1 MSDSAKMI
9 DSMELLGDAAGLRE
23 RMESDH
29 LMQNYCARQPL
40 DAAGMRE
47 RMESDGYLFFPRLVD
62 ADRTAAVKRDIM
74 AILRERFII
83 EEDGAPD
90 PIWSGGPQPTEA
102 EYMAVYD
109 RIVRLES
116 FQELAQS
123 PEVLAVLEAVCAGPV
138 QVWEQQLIRLVY
150 PDPEAEAAQGTGPHQ
165 DGDPKLGYKAGRFYT
180 CWISLMEIDQTVGG
194 LAVAPGSH
202 RLGLLE
208 SAGTVASSSGQQGRQ
223 AGYGLDPSRLSWAT
237 ADFLPGSAVLFHCRT
252 AHRGLPNRSD
262 RIRLSCDFRYQPAED
277 TASWLAHTPGPEVR
291 RTAQQIDEVL
301 SGRALWVTTRAEPE
315 LIGEIRRRML
325 EERSTTLERARELAR
340 ELGGSP

>member
-1 MSDSAKMI
+1 M
-9 DSMELLGDAAGLRE
+9 
-23 RMESDH
+23 
-29 LMQNYCARQPL
+29 
-40 DAAGMRE
+40 
-47 RMESDGYLFFPRLVD
+47 
-62 ADRTAAVKRDIM
+62 
-74 AILRERFII
+74 
-83 EEDGAPD
+83 
-90 PIWSGGPQPTEA
+90 
-102 EYMAVYD
+102 
-109 RIVRLES
+109 
-116 FQELAQS
+116 
-123 PEVLAVLEAVCAGPV
+123 
-138 QVWEQQLIRLVY
+138 
-150 PDPEAEAAQGTGPHQ
+150 
-165 DGDPKLGYKAGRFYT
+165 
-180 CWISLMEIDQTVGG
+180 GG

-237 ADFLPGSAVLFHCRT
+237 GDFVPGSAVIFHCRT

-262 RIRLSCDFRYQPAED
+262 RIRLSCDFRYQPVED

-340 ELGGSP
+340 ELGGAT

>member
-1 MSDSAKMI
+1 MPDLAEMI
-9 DSMELLGDAAGLRE
+9 DSTGLLEDPARLRE
-23 RMESDH
+23 RMQE
-29 LMQNYCARQPL
+29 N
-40 DAAGMRE
+40 
-47 RMESDGYLFFPRLVD
+47 GYLFLPRLVD
-62 ADRTAAVKRDIM
+62 ADRATAVKREIM

-83 EEDGAPD
+83 EEDGSPD
-90 PIWSGGPQPTEA
+90 PVWSGGPQPTEA

-116 FQELAQS
+116 FRGLAES
-123 PEVLAVLEAVCAGPV
+123 PEVLNLLEAVCAGPV

-150 PDPEAEAAQGTGPHQ
+150 PDPEAEAAQGIGAHQ

-180 CWISLMEIDQTVGG
+180 CWISLMEIGAEVGG

-202 RLGLLE
+202 RLGLLQ
-208 SAGTVASSSGQQGRQ
+208 SAGTVASSAKQQGRQ
-223 AGYGLDPSRLSWAT
+223 AGYGLDPSKLSWAT
-237 ADFLPGSAVLFHCRT
+237 GDFAPGSAVLFHCRT

-315 LIGEIRRRML
+315 LIGEVRRRML
-325 EERSTTLERARELAR
+325 EERSTTLERARELAA
-340 ELGGSP
+340 ELGGAA

>member
-1 MSDSAKMI
+1 MPGDPAKMI
-9 DSMELLGDAAGLRE
+9 DSTEFLGDAARL
-23 RMESDH
+23 
-29 LMQNYCARQPL
+29 
-40 DAAGMRE
+40 RE
-47 RMESDGYLFFPRLVD
+47 RMESDGYLFFLRLVG
-62 ADRTAAVKRDIM
+62 ADRATAVKRDIM

-90 PIWSGGPQPTEA
+90 PVWSGGPQPTEA

-116 FQELAQS
+116 FRELATS
-123 PEVLAVLEAVCAGPV
+123 PEVVALLEAVCAGPV
-138 QVWEQQLIRLVY
+138 QVWEQQLIRIVY
-150 PDPEAEAAQGTGPHQ
+150 PDPESEAAQGVGAHQ
-165 DGDPKLGYKAGRFYT
+165 DGDPKLGYRAGRFYT
-180 CWISLMEIDQTVGG
+180 CWISLMEIDAAVGG

-202 RLGLLE
+202 RLGLLQ
-208 SAGTVASSSGQQGRQ
+208 SAGTVASSSARQQDRQ
-223 AGYGLDPSRLSWAT
+223 TGYGLDPSELSWAT
-237 ADFLPGSAVLFHCRT
+237 GDFVPGSAVLFHCRT
-252 AHRGLPNRSD
+252 AHRGMPNRSD

-277 TASWLAHTPGPEVR
+277 SASWLAHTPGPEVR

-340 ELGGSP
+340 ELGGAP

>member
-1 MSDSAKMI
+1 MPDLAKMI
-9 DSMELLGDAAGLRE
+9 DSTGLLGDAGRLRE
-23 RMESDH
+23 RMQE
-29 LMQNYCARQPL
+29 
-40 DAAGMRE
+40 
-47 RMESDGYLFFPRLVD
+47 DGHLFFPRL
-62 ADRTAAVKRDIM
+62 ADPDRVTAVKRDIM

-83 EEDGAPD
+83 EEDGSPD
-90 PIWSGGPQPTEA
+90 LMWSGGPQPTEA

-116 FQELAQS
+116 FQGLAES

-150 PDPEAEAAQGTGPHQ
+150 PDPEAEAAQGTGAHQ

-180 CWISLMEIDQTVGG
+180 CWISLMEIDAEVGG

-208 SAGTVASSSGQQGRQ
+208 SAGTVASSSARQQGRE
-223 AGYGLDPSRLSWAT
+223 AGYGLDPSQLSWAT
-237 ADFLPGSAVLFHCRT
+237 GDFVPGSAVLFHCRT

-277 TASWLAHTPGPEVR
+277 SASWLAHTPGPEVR

-340 ELGGSP
+340 ELGGAP

>member
-1 MSDSAKMI
+1 MPDPGRMI
-9 DSMELLGDAAGLRE
+9 DSTELLRDAARL
-23 RMESDH
+23 
-29 LMQNYCARQPL
+29 
-40 DAAGMRE
+40 RE
-47 RMESDGYLFFPRLVD
+47 RMESDGYLFFLRLVG
-62 ADRTAAVKRDIM
+62 ADRAAAVKRDIM

-90 PIWSGGPQPTEA
+90 PVWSGGPQPTEA

-116 FQELAQS
+116 FRELATS
-123 PEVLAVLEAVCAGPV
+123 PEVVALLEAVCEGPV
-138 QVWEQQLIRLVY
+138 QVWEQQLIRIVY
-150 PDPEAEAAQGTGPHQ
+150 PDPESEAAQGVGAHQ
-165 DGDPKLGYKAGRFYT
+165 DGDPKLGYRAGRFYT
-180 CWISLMEIDQTVGG
+180 CWISLMEIDAAVGG

-202 RLGLLE
+202 RLGLLQ
-208 SAGTVASSSGQQGRQ
+208 SAGTVASSSARQQGLE
-223 AGYGLDPSRLSWAT
+223 AGYGLDPSELSWAT
-237 ADFLPGSAVLFHCRT
+237 GDFVPGSAVLFHCRT

-277 TASWLAHTPGPEVR
+277 SASWLAHTPGPEVR

-340 ELGGSP
+340 ELGGAP

>member
-1 MSDSAKMI
+1 MPDLAEMI
-9 DSMELLGDAAGLRE
+9 DSTGLLEDPARLRE
-23 RMESDH
+23 RMQE
-29 LMQNYCARQPL
+29 N
-40 DAAGMRE
+40 
-47 RMESDGYLFFPRLVD
+47 GYLFLPRLVD
-62 ADRTAAVKRDIM
+62 ADRAAAVKREIM

-83 EEDGAPD
+83 EEDGSPD
-90 PIWSGGPQPTEA
+90 PMWSGGPQPTEA
-102 EYMAVYD
+102 EYMALYD

-116 FQELAQS
+116 FRGLAES
-123 PEVLAVLEAVCAGPV
+123 PEVLALLEAVCAGPV

-150 PDPEAEAAQGTGPHQ
+150 PDPEAEAAQGIGAHQ

-180 CWISLMEIDQTVGG
+180 CWISLMEIDAAVGG

-202 RLGLLE
+202 RLGLLQ
-208 SAGTVASSSGQQGRQ
+208 SAGTVASSTKQQGSN
-223 AGYGLDPSRLSWAT
+223 AGYGLDPSKLSWAT
-237 ADFLPGSAVLFHCRT
+237 GDFVPGSAVIFHCRT
-252 AHRGLPNRSD
+252 AHRGLPNRSG
-262 RIRLSCDFRYQPAED
+262 RIRLSCDFRYQPIKD

-340 ELGGSP
+340 ELGGAP